1 MRTPV
6 IAANWKMFKTTPET
20 KDFLSAFAPLVSG
33 VNDVDMIIAPPFTSL
48 STASEMA
55 RGTAIRI
62 SAQDIYFE
70 KEGAYTGEISSR
82 MLVDCGCS
90 HVIVGHSERRQ
101 IFKED
106 DVIINKKIKASLEG
120 GLEVIFCIGETLE
133 ERESG
138 KTFDVIRR
146 EVEKGLEGIGLE
158 KIIVAYE
165 PVWAIGTGKNATP
178 QQAQEVHAFIREL
191 LRKHSDMASG
201 TRILYGGSV
210 KPDNIATLMSE
221 NDIDG
226 ALVGGASLD
235 AVSFSKI
242 VKFKE

>member
-6 IAANWKMFKTTPET
+6 IAANWKMFKTTAET
-20 KDFLSAFAPLVSG
+20 KDFLTAFPPLVSG
-33 VNDVDMIIAPPFTSL
+33 VSDVEVIIAPPFTAL
-48 STASEMA
+48 STANEMT
-55 RGTAIRI
+55 RGTSIKLG
-62 SAQDIYFE
+62 AQDMYFE
-70 KEGAYTGEISSR
+70 KEGAYTGEISPA

-90 HVIVGHSERRQ
+90 HVITGHSERRQ
-101 IFKED
+101 IFRED
-106 DVIINKKIKASLEG
+106 NGLINKKVRAALAG

-138 KTFDVIRR
+138 KTFDVLR
-146 EVEKGLEGIGLE
+146 EEIEKGLEGVGLE
-158 KIIVAYE
+158 KVIVAYE

-191 LRKHSDMASG
+191 LGKHSDLAAK

-210 KPDNIATLMSE
+210 KPDNVKTLMNE

-235 AVSFSKI
+235 PVSFSKL